1 MKRCLMTGTTGYVG
15 SRIEQRFK
23 AEGWQVVRL
32 SRSATASPDVI
43 PFRLGDEIMPDQ
55 LAGFS
60 TLVHCAYDFGP
71 VSRKEIQA
79 VNVVG
84 SERLLRCAQRA
95 GVERVIF
102 ISSISAFHGCRSLY
116 GQAKLQVEDVV
127 RSMGGWIIRPGLVW
141 GDRPGGLFGRLL
153 QTVRRAP
160 ILPLPA
166 GGPQI
171 QYLVHDAD
179 LSEAVWG
186 CVGRESRSAGTAVTV
201 AHPDPWLLRDL
212 VREMAR
218 GLKRRPVVVPIPWEL
233 VWLGLRVN
241 DWLHL
246 PLRFHGDN
254 LVSFV
259 HQNPSPTFNAFE
271 ALGVRCREFR
281 LDRTP
286 PH

>member
-1 MKRCLMTGTTGYVG
+1 VVAIVMDRCLMTGATGYVG
-15 SRIEQRFK
+15 SRIEQKFR

-32 SRSATASPDVI
+32 GRAVTPSPDVI
-43 PFRLGDEIMPDQ
+43 PFRLGDEIPQ
-55 LAGFS
+55 NRLAGFS

-71 VSRKEIQA
+71 VSREKVQA
-79 VNVVG
+79 VNVAG

-95 GVERVIF
+95 GVERLIF
-102 ISSISAFHGCRSLY
+102 ISSISAFQGCRSLY
-116 GQAKLQVEDVV
+116 GQAKLQVEEVV

-141 GDRPGGLFGRLL
+141 GDMPGGLFGRLMR
-153 QTVRRAP
+153 TVRLSP

-186 CVGRESRSAGTAVTV
+186 CVSRGSRSPYPPVTV
-201 AHPDPWLLRDL
+201 AHPRPWQFRDL
-212 VREMAR
+212 VREMSR
-218 GLKRRPVVVPIPWEL
+218 VLNRRRLVVPIPWQL
-233 VWLGLRVN
+233 VWLGLSAS

-254 LVSFV
+254 LVSFIY
-259 HQNPSPTFNAFE
+259 QDPRPRFNALE
-271 ALGVRCREFR
+271 TLGVSCREFT
-281 LDRTP
+281 LD
-286 PH
+286 